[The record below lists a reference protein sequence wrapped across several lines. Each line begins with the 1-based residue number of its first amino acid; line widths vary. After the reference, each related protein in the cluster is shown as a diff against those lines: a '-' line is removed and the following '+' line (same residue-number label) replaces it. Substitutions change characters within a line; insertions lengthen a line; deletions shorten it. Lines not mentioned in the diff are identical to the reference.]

1 MITWMQKH
9 KKYLII
15 TIWISTIAFVGAGSV
30 AWGTLDFNS
39 NRAGSV
45 AKVGDVL
52 ITNQKFNIAYNNI
65 LQYYSNLAGK
75 EITNE
80 EAENM
85 GLESIV
91 LNSLIQE
98 SLLLNY
104 AKDLGLR
111 VSNNEISKAILENKS
126 FQTNGQFDQ
135 AQYQKT
141 LKMLRMTPNDYEK
154 NLKDQILLE
163 KILNAIKLNA
173 NDFDKEIFQSVFF
186 MRDKIEAQVISVDAD
201 KMKAD
206 EKALKELW
214 ENTKNNYLTTTKY
227 NLEVK
232 FIPASKQSVED
243 SVLEDYYADN
253 KDLYRGED
261 DKILDFAQ
269 AKNAVKKDY
278 LLHLTKLQAT
288 KEYKDVR
295 KSELK
300 LTQKMLISQDDPNF
314 PTEFIIGSKK
324 GDVIKPFLYNDG
336 YLIARVADILNP
348 EPMSY
353 ENARAMV
360 LKQYQQNLANQKLE
374 ELSKEALESKFAP
387 KFTGYISK
395 ETQKPILGLNAT
407 EFNDFIDKLFK
418 SKNKKGY
425 FILGDKSIV
434 YNILEQDLLDSSATG
449 RYDELIVQN
458 ATAVKNEEL
467 QRDLLEILKNKYEYK
482 QYKGIISGD

>member
-15 TIWISTIAFVGAGSV
+15 TIWISVIAFVGAGSV

-75 EITNE
+75 EITDE

-111 VSNNEISKAILENKS
+111 VSNNEISMAILNNKG

-141 LKMLRMTPNDYEK
+141 LRMLRMTPSDYEK

-163 KILNAIKLNA
+163 KMLNAIKLNA
-173 NDFDKEIFQSVFF
+173 NGFDKEIFQSMFF
-186 MRDKIEAQVISVDAD
+186 MRDKIEAQVISVESD
-201 KMKAD
+201 KIKAD
-206 EKALKELW
+206 EKAVKELW
-214 ENTKNNYLTTTKY
+214 ESSKNNYLTTTKY
-227 NLEVK
+227 NLNVK
-232 FIPASKQSVED
+232 FIPAVKQSVED
-243 SVLEDYYADN
+243 SVLEEYYADN
-253 KDLYRGED
+253 KDLYRNKD
-261 DKILDFAQ
+261 DKILDFNQ

-278 LLHLTKLQAT
+278 LLHLTKLQAN
-288 KEYKDVR
+288 KEYKDA
-295 KSELK
+295 KK
-300 LTQKMLISQDDPNF
+300 NQPNLTEKMLISQDDPNF

-324 GDVIKPFLYNDG
+324 GDIIKPFLHNDG
-336 YLIARVADILNP
+336 YLVAKVADVLNP

-353 ENARAMV
+353 ENARPMV
-360 LKQYQQNLANQKLE
+360 LKQYQQNMATQKLE
-374 ELSKEALESKFAP
+374 ELSKIAVDGKFEP

-395 ETQKPILGLNAT
+395 ETQKPILGLSAV

-425 FILGDKSIV
+425 FILGNKSVV
-434 YNILEQDLLDSSATG
+434 YNILEQDLLDSNVAG

-467 QRDLLEILKNKYEYK
+467 QRDLLEILKNRYEYK
-482 QYKGIISGD
+482 QYKGIISGN